1 MWKTKYLQFFSE
13 VVCNQDNVPL
23 LINHG
28 IIQEK
33 TRKHGISTQ
42 RLVDL
47 AIVVK
52 LFLKNTSISVKV
64 KVELYI
70 HWTLYIF
77 TINIT

>member
-33 TRKHGISTQ
+33 TRKRGISTQ

-52 LFLKNTSISVKV
+52 LFLKNTSISVIV

>member
-1 MWKTKYLQFFSE
+1 MWKTKYLQFFLE
-13 VVCNQDNVPL
+13 GVCNQDNVPL

-52 LFLKNTSISVKV
+52 LFLKNTSISVIV

>member
-33 TRKHGISTQ
+33 TKKHGISTQ

-52 LFLKNTSISVKV
+52 LFLKNTSISVIV

>member
-28 IIQEK
+28 IIQEN

-42 RLVDL
+42 RLVNL

-52 LFLKNTSISVKV
+52 LFLKNTSISVIV

>member
-52 LFLKNTSISVKV
+52 LFLNNTSISVIV

>member
-52 LFLKNTSISVKV
+52 LFLKNTSISVIV

>member
-42 RLVDL
+42 RLVNL

-52 LFLKNTSISVKV
+52 LFLKNTSISVIV

-70 HWTLYIF
+70 HWTFYIF

>member
-13 VVCNQDNVPL
+13 VVCIQDNVPL

-52 LFLKNTSISVKV
+52 LFLKNTSISVIV

-70 HWTLYIF
+70 HWTLYIS

>member
-33 TRKHGISTQ
+33 TRKHGTSTQ
-42 RLVDL
+42 RLVNL

-52 LFLKNTSISVKV
+52 LFLKNTSISVIV

>member
-13 VVCNQDNVPL
+13 VGCNQDNVPL
-23 LINHG
+23 LKNHG

-42 RLVDL
+42 RLVNL

-52 LFLKNTSISVKV
+52 LFLKNTSISVIV

-70 HWTLYIF
+70 HWTFYIF

>member
-33 TRKHGISTQ
+33 TRKHGIWTQ

-52 LFLKNTSISVKV
+52 LFLKNTSISVIV

>member
-42 RLVDL
+42 RLVNL

-52 LFLKNTSISVKV
+52 LFLKNTSISVIV

>member
-23 LINHG
+23 LIKHG

-52 LFLKNTSISVKV
+52 LFLKNTSISVIV

>member
-52 LFLKNTSISVKV
+52 LFLKYTSISVIV

>member
-13 VVCNQDNVPL
+13 EVCNQDNVPL

-52 LFLKNTSISVKV
+52 LFLKNTSISVIV

-70 HWTLYIF
+70 HWTLYIS

>member
-33 TRKHGISTQ
+33 TRKYGISTQ

-52 LFLKNTSISVKV
+52 LFLKNTSISVIV

>member
-23 LINHG
+23 LKYHG

-33 TRKHGISTQ
+33 TRKYGISTQ

-52 LFLKNTSISVKV
+52 LFLKNTSISVIV

>member
-52 LFLKNTSISVKV
+52 LFLNNTSISVIV

-70 HWTLYIF
+70 HWTFYIF

>member
-52 LFLKNTSISVKV
+52 LFLKNTSISVIV

-70 HWTLYIF
+70 HWTLYIS